1 MSTRHQML
9 LIPAGE
15 ELVARLC
22 RLCVAY
28 ADVSERRTG
37 RRAAPLPGLVARLLL
52 ADALGGDL
60 ESLAASLHGR
70 LDP

>member
-1 MSTRHQML
+1 MSTRNQML

-15 ELVARLC
+15 ELIARLC

-28 ADVSERRTG
+28 ADEAQRLTG
-37 RRAAPLPGLVARLLL
+37 RRSAPIPGIVARLLL